1 MVSYRYECTTPDPA
15 ARVRTEAGDVQ
26 LFDSSQRSTAVLG
39 YHVEAS
45 AGEGEDSSAVSVGA
59 LAAIQAVAR
68 ETRRAPAKRGRKR
81 RAKQPVRRPEAPGA
95 PQGGGQPKRKRKKRR
110 KVRPRSRAEADDSD
124 VDFFFLQSSSSSSG
138 SLSDRRNA
146 AAAAAAAAPT
156 SDSVLENLRKDGSH
170 ALYPGKVEDVSGVSY
185 LHGCYNATP
194 ANDDLPDHP
203 TLADPDAADTPYE
216 FFKLFFTD
224 EMVRLIVDET
234 NLYVQML
241 LAGDI
246 EHRTAPQFLLDF
258 EQLTENEFR
267 TFLAC
272 TLYTGIVHMPALRDY
287 WSNST
292 SFSQPGMRRFG
303 MPVRRYE
310 AIKSVLHFNSRFDEA
325 TREDA
330 YYKVRP
336 LLDLFLQRC
345 QTVVVPGKHVSV
357 DEQIVK
363 CENRSAPHLI
373 FMNMPKA
380 DDQGYKVWA
389 MCTTNGIL
397 VDFMPAIKVSAGGTN
412 GRDALVQMALRLPRA
427 GHHIWADNLFVTYP
441 SMETLYNA
449 PRRTYLA
456 GTLSVNAAGMPKVIK
471 DLKDKKRHIE
481 KGDYMAVY
489 ATDPFPVVFSSW
501 LDSKVMLMGGTGAS
515 TSESEVE
522 RRGRGHGKQAQ
533 LAPDLIANYNRY
545 IGGVDQHD
553 QMRKRYKTRRG
564 CRRPYIAFFYY
575 VLETSMVNSYLAF
588 KLKYPNDQRTRKHLW
603 RDVMEALWA
612 DDGDVF
618 VHDDRPRQVPRKKKK
633 MRGGTPLERLA
644 STEPV
649 SRYLGMHSPVSGS
662 QRRCR
667 VCAAFETP
675 AWSSYTCDICDVP
688 LCLPVRHMGRSCWY
702 IYHTPTAPVMDAD
715 PIDCEEVLWEFVHGG

>member
-1 MVSYRYECTTPDPA
+1 M
-15 ARVRTEAGDVQ
+15 G
-26 LFDSSQRSTAVLG
+26 
-39 YHVEAS
+39 
-45 AGEGEDSSAVSVGA
+45 
-59 LAAIQAVAR
+59 
-68 ETRRAPAKRGRKR
+68 
-81 RAKQPVRRPEAPGA
+81 
-95 PQGGGQPKRKRKKRR
+95 
-110 KVRPRSRAEADDSD
+110 
-124 VDFFFLQSSSSSSG
+124 
-138 SLSDRRNA
+138 
-146 AAAAAAAAPT
+146 
-156 SDSVLENLRKDGSH
+156 
-170 ALYPGKVEDVSGVSY
+170 
-185 LHGCYNATP
+185 
-194 ANDDLPDHP
+194 
-203 TLADPDAADTPYE
+203 
-216 FFKLFFTD
+216 
-224 EMVRLIVDET
+224 
-234 NLYVQML
+234 
-241 LAGDI
+241 
-246 EHRTAPQFLLDF
+246 
-258 EQLTENEFR
+258 
-267 TFLAC
+267 
-272 TLYTGIVHMPALRDY
+272 
-287 WSNST
+287 
-292 SFSQPGMRRFG
+292 
-303 MPVRRYE
+303 
-310 AIKSVLHFNSRFDEA
+310 
-325 TREDA
+325 
-330 YYKVRP
+330 
-336 LLDLFLQRC
+336 
-345 QTVVVPGKHVSV
+345 
-357 DEQIVK
+357 
-363 CENRSAPHLI
+363 
-373 FMNMPKA
+373 
-380 DDQGYKVWA
+380 
-389 MCTTNGIL
+389 NGIL

-633 MRGGTPLERLA
+633 KMRGGTPLERLA